1 MMERKVYP
9 TREQAIYSGI
19 IDKLQE
25 RFADALL
32 GFDLPAIARRVLHKE
47 RGGYVIGVDDATF
60 WDVAASNAIV
70 NLPHL
75 N

>member
-19 IDKLQE
+19 VDKLQE

-32 GFDLPAIARRVLHKE
+32 GFDLQR
-47 RGGYVIGVDDATF
+47 
-60 WDVAASNAIV
+60 
-70 NLPHL
+70 
-75 N
+75 